1 MAADQ
6 PQSYA
11 SIYYM
16 RRESPFMSPLSAT
29 MSSRPPAEEEDE
41 SRGSREGRKEGDV
54 WPHLGRGGEEAGR
67 SEGGH
72 RVRCHLWETKRQ
84 KAKGASFLRRTRSR
98 ARRARWDGSLE
109 PQAPAAA
116 PQRKVARL
124 LSVFSVYW
132 QLHVST
138 GIGICGRGQEKAFIH
153 ARALAPSH
161 CLPSSHSLTG

>member
-1 MAADQ
+1 MNA
-6 PQSYA
+6 P
-11 SIYYM
+11 
-16 RRESPFMSPLSAT
+16 
-29 MSSRPPAEEEDE
+29 
-41 SRGSREGRKEGDV
+41 SREGRKEGRREEDV

-98 ARRARWDGSLE
+98 GRRARWDGSLE

-132 QLHVST
+132 QLMYL
-138 GIGICGRGQEKAFIH
+138 
-153 ARALAPSH
+153 RALASVAEGRKR
-161 CLPSSHSLTG
+161 HSFTPGHWHPRIAFPVPTHLQGDNSKR

>member
-1 MAADQ
+1 
-6 PQSYA
+6 
-11 SIYYM
+11 
-16 RRESPFMSPLSAT
+16 MSPLSAT

-116 PQRKVARL
+116 PQPAEGCTTVICF
-124 LSVFSVYW
+124 LSI
-132 QLHVST
+132 LATNVST